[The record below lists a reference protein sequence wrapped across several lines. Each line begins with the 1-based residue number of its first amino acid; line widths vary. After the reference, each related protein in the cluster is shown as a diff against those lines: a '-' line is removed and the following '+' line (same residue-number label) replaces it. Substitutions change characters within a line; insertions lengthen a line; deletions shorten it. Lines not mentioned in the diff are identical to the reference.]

1 MYRSLI
7 LCCPLLDRVML
18 AQDISAAEQASLN
31 QLTVPELSPS
41 DPSSNAT
48 SPSSSEPVTPVD
60 PPSLAAPPNPLVA
73 GKHQPDP
80 QPYRPFS
87 KTTSKGTEWVR
98 QSLLSLGKRKRRLS
112 DDSGLST
119 TVDMVQVQQAF
130 DSDEEEISESPA
142 ETTPPDPATQV
153 SHPFASTT
161 YSLENDHFA
170 SQSLFTLPNVPIH
183 GMPTQVRPRI
193 PRVRNFAARFSLLM
207 LIDWTSLY
215 SRCSSFGAAHKTRY
229 PRHPRPQSS
238 QPSPPRPHANRRP
251 VLRGHRLRSPL
262 RYASCS
268 SSHGASP
275 SALQSCYSHAR

>member
-112 DDSGLST
+112 DDAGLST

-130 DSDEEEISESPA
+130 DSDEEEIPESPA
-142 ETTPPDPATQV
+142 ETTPPATQV
-153 SHPFASTT
+153 SHPFASIAH
-161 YSLENDHFA
+161 SLENDHFA
-170 SQSLFTLPNVPIH
+170 SQSLFTLPNVPID

-215 SRCSSFGAAHKTRY
+215 SRCSSFGAAHKTRS
-229 PRHPRPQSS
+229 PRRPPPQSFRLS
-238 QPSPPRPHANRRP
+238 LPTPPANRRP
-251 VLRGHRLRSPL
+251 VLRGHRLRSPP
-262 RYASCS
+262 RCASCS
-268 SSHGASP
+268 SSRGASP
-275 SALQSCYSHAR
+275 SALQSRYSHVR